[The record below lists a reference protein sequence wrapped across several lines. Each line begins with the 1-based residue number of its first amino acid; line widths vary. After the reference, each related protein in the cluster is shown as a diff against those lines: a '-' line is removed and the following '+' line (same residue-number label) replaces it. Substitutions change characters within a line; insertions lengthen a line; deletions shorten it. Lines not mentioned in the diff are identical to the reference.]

1 MGEGGIRNVPSQCL
15 KGLRE
20 LCNEHGILLII
31 DEVQT
36 GVGRTGRLFAHEW
49 AHIKPDVMSIAKG
62 IGGRFPLGAL
72 LASRRLGMTS
82 AWRYD
87 HDVAIQRHEAGR
99 QLGLARHILF
109 GRPGARAA
117 MLAEMIPS
125 SVDDGCRLDEA
136 AEARIRERYDASD
149 EALKACGPLVRAET
163 MAVCVYG
170 VWPEYHH
177 PDYGV
182 MALDVLWSH
191 PLRRHFDALIAGLD
205 CLVDQYGLQAGRRA
219 RAA

>member
-1 MGEGGIRNVPSQCL
+1 MAKRGAKPKYPQAGHDRGTEALQARRMALACGGDPVLAES
-15 KGLRE
+15 
-20 LCNEHGILLII
+20 
-31 DEVQT
+31 
-36 GVGRTGRLFAHEW
+36 
-49 AHIKPDVMSIAKG
+49 
-62 IGGRFPLGAL
+62 PLGAL

-117 MLAEMIPS
+117 MLAEMIPGN
-125 SVDDGCRLDEA
+125 VDDGCRLDEA
-136 AEARIRERYDASD
+136 AEARIRERYEASD
-149 EALKACGPLVRAET
+149 AALSGIGPLTRHVT
-163 MAVCVYG
+163 KAVCIYG
-170 VWPEYHH
+170 DWPKYHH

-191 PLRRHFDALIAGLD
+191 PLRQHFDALIAGLD

>member
-1 MGEGGIRNVPSQCL
+1 MAKRGRKATYPNAGHDRGTEALQARRALLACGGDPVLAES
-15 KGLRE
+15 
-20 LCNEHGILLII
+20 
-31 DEVQT
+31 
-36 GVGRTGRLFAHEW
+36 
-49 AHIKPDVMSIAKG
+49 
-62 IGGRFPLGAL
+62 PLGAL
-72 LASRRLGMTS
+72 LASRRLGMTGG
-82 AWRYD
+82 WRYD

-117 MLAEMIPS
+117 MLAEMIPGN
-125 SVDDGCRLDEA
+125 VDDGCRLDEA

-163 MAVCVYG
+163 MAVCVYD

-177 PDYGV
+177 PDHGV

-191 PLRRHFDALIAGLD
+191 PLRRHFDALLAGLD